1 MNFKSKK
8 LSELKSARKDK
19 SPRVKDFM
27 PFEIVRGN
35 LKVYLARH
43 FGFCFGVERA
53 VEIAYRS
60 LEEQRGKRVFLL
72 SEMIHNPGVNAD
84 LQSHGVKFLC
94 DTAGNELIPL
104 SSLVPEDT
112 VILPAF
118 GVSLEVEARLRERG
132 VQVELYDTTC
142 PFVERVW
149 KRAKQL
155 GEKGYTIIIHG
166 KPYHEETRATFSRA
180 SQYAPTLT
188 VMTVDEAR
196 QLAGLIRRGA
206 SSEEFAQIF
215 GARVSEGFDFQENLK
230 RCGVVNQTTMLAE
243 ETSEVVELLRE
254 AVVEQSCSEDG
265 APLEEGRDVR
275 DVFADTRDTLCY
287 ATSDNQRSV
296 KELLNTN
303 ADFAVVIGGFNSSNT
318 THLAKLCRTA
328 FPTYHIRGTDDL
340 ISDRAIVCRDEAG
353 EEREVG
359 DWMPRSPL
367 VVALTAGASTPDMV
381 VEQVIDRLEQ
391 LVNGA

>member
-1 MNFKSKK
+1 MNFKSQK
-8 LSELKSARKDK
+8 LSELKNARKDK
-19 SPRVKDFM
+19 NPRVKDFL
-27 PFEIVRGN
+27 PFEIVRGD

-72 SEMIHNPGVNAD
+72 SEMIHNPGVNSD
-84 LQSHGVKFLC
+84 LQSRGVKFLC

-118 GVSLEVEARLRERG
+118 GVSLEVEAKLREHG

-180 SQYAPTLT
+180 SRYAPTLT
-188 VMTVDEAR
+188 VMTVAEAR
-196 QLAGLIRRGA
+196 QLAELLRRKA
-206 SSEEFAQIF
+206 PTEEFVQIF
-215 GARVSEGFDFQENLK
+215 GDRVSEGFDFQENLK

-243 ETSEVVELLRE
+243 ETSEVVDLLRE
-254 AVVEQSCSEDG
+254 AIVERNCSENGG
-265 APLEEGRDVR
+265 AHDEGRDVR

-287 ATSDNQRSV
+287 ATSDNQQSV
-296 KELLNTN
+296 KRLLTTN
-303 ADFAVVIGGFNSSNT
+303 ANFALVIGGFNSSNT

-328 FPTYHIRGTDDL
+328 FPTYHIRGTQDL
-340 ISDRAIVCRDEAG
+340 ISERAIVCRDEAG
-353 EEREVG
+353 AARELEG
-359 DWMPRSPL
+359 WLPGSPT

-381 VEQVIDRLEQ
+381 VEQVIDRLGQ